1 MTCEAVISEACF
13 LLREWDKGAGSVFE
27 LLRRKVLWIF
37 FCLADQIIPVSA
49 LLKKYENLPIS
60 VADACLVRLAELHDS
75 SSIMTLDAHFQIYRK
90 NKRRII
96 PLLAPPHM
104 S

>member
-1 MTCEAVISEACF
+1 
-13 LLREWDKGAGSVFE
+13 
-27 LLRRKVLWIF
+27 
-37 FCLADQIIPVSA
+37 
-49 LLKKYENLPIS
+49 
-60 VADACLVRLAELHDS
+60 VRLAELHDS